1 MKKYNVT
8 GMSCAACSARV
19 EKAVSSLEGVSACS
33 VNLLTNSMTVE
44 GDVKDEIIIEAVK
57 RAGYGVSGYERKV
70 QNFDEQTGKLKKILV
85 ASIILTLI
93 LMYFSMGHMVG
104 LPHHSFGG
112 VVQLVLSAAVLILNK
127 RFFISGVKGI
137 LNKSPNMDTLVSM
150 GSGISF
156 VYSVY
161 LLAVGETHALYFE
174 SAAMILTLITVGK
187 LLEARSKGRTAD
199 AVNGLMK
206 LAPEVAN
213 VIRDGKEVTVTV
225 DELVIGDIIAIRPGE
240 SVPTDAVVISGH
252 GSVDESALTGESIPA
267 DKDEGDKVYAGT
279 VNRFGFLKCSVTGLG
294 EDTLL
299 SRIIQTVTDAA
310 AEKAPVQK
318 LADRVSGVF
327 VPVVIALAVITTV
340 SHLLLGELFGYAL
353 SRGIAVLVISCPCAL
368 GLATP
373 VAVMVGSG
381 VGARRGILFKTATSL
396 EYTGKVKTV
405 ALDKTGTVTLG
416 QPTVTDVIQN
426 DTMLLP
432 VAYSLENMS
441 EHPLARAVVSHC
453 EGAQSLDITDFQ
465 TLVGNGVTAMC
476 EGKRLY
482 GGNLKFMSEKVK
494 ISDEIRAQAD
504 GLARQGKT
512 PILFS
517 MGDEYLGMFGIADT
531 IKPDSREAIE
541 KIKRLGIKVVMLT
554 GDNEATA
561 SAIGQQAGVSE
572 IRASLLP
579 QDKEKVIKEL
589 DAPVMMVGDGIND
602 APALTRADIGVA
614 IGAGT
619 DIAIDAADVVLM
631 NSSLA
636 DVEAAIRLSK
646 RVLRIIKENLFW
658 AFVYNLIGIPLAA
671 GLFGLTLDPMFAAGA
686 MSLSSFCVVTNAL
699 RINLFDRKKEKKIM
713 EKTLNIEG
721 MMCPH
726 CEARVRDTLLAIDG
740 VMSAEVSHEK
750 GTAVVTLSK
759 DIAVDV
765 LVSAVEAQGYK
776 TKAL

>member
-1 MKKYNVT
+1 
-8 GMSCAACSARV
+8 MSCAACSARV
-19 EKAVSSLEGVSACS
+19 EKAVSSLSGVTSCS

-44 GDVKDEIIIEAVK
+44 GSVSDEVIIDAVK
-57 RAGYGVSGYERKV
+57 RAGYGISGYERKA
-70 QNFDEQTGKLKKILV
+70 QTTDEHKLKKILIV
-85 ASIILTLI
+85 SALLTVI

-112 VVQLVLSAAVLILNK
+112 VAQLILSAAVLILNK
-127 RFFISGVKGI
+127 RFFISGAKGVI
-137 LNKSPNMDTLVSM
+137 NRSPNMDTLVAM

-156 VYSVY
+156 IYSVY
-161 LLAVGETHALYFE
+161 LLLQGEAHGLYFE

-187 LLEARSKGRTAD
+187 LLEARSKGKTAD
-199 AVNGLMK
+199 AINGLMS
-206 LAPEVAN
+206 LAPQTAT
-213 VIRDGKEVTVTV
+213 VIRDGNEVTVSV
-225 DELVIGDIIAIRPGE
+225 EELVLGDIFVIRPGE
-240 SVPTDAVVISGH
+240 SVPTDAVVVSGN

-267 DKDEGDKVYAGT
+267 DKKEGDRVFAGT

-310 AEKAPVQK
+310 AEKAPAQK
-318 LADRVSGVF
+318 LADKVSGVF
-327 VPVVIALAVITTV
+327 VPMVIALAVITTL
-340 SHLLLGELFGYAL
+340 SHLLLGQAFGYAL

-381 VGARRGILFKTATSL
+381 VAAKRGILFKTAASL

-416 QPTVTDVIQN
+416 QPTVTDIIKN
-426 DTMLLP
+426 DDMLEAA
-432 VAYSLENMS
+432 AYSLEAMS
-441 EHPLARAVVSHC
+441 EHPLARAVVKRC
-453 EGAQSLDITDFQ
+453 EGVQTLDITDFEA
-465 TLVGNGVTAMC
+465 LSGNGVTAMWQ
-476 EGKRLY
+476 GKRLY
-482 GGNLKFMSEKVK
+482 GGSLKFMSQNVE
-494 ISDEIRAQAD
+494 ISAKTEAEANA
-504 GLARQGKT
+504 LAKQGKT

-517 MGDEYLGMFGIADT
+517 AGDKYLGMFGIADT
-531 IKPDSREAIE
+531 LKPDSREAIE

-561 SAIGQQAGVSE
+561 AAIGQEAGVSE

-579 QDKEKVIKEL
+579 QDKERVIKEL
-589 DAPVMMVGDGIND
+589 DGPVMMVGDGIND

-631 NSSLA
+631 NSSLT
-636 DVEAAIRLSK
+636 DVEAAIRLSR
-646 RVLRIIKENLFW
+646 RVLKIIKENLFW

-671 GLFGLTLDPMFAAGA
+671 GAFGLTLDPMFAAGA

-713 EKTLNIEG
+713 EKTLKIEG

-726 CEARVRDTLLAIDG
+726 CEARVRDTLLALDG
-740 VMSAEVSHEK
+740 VMDADVSHEK

-759 DIAVDV
+759 DVADDV
-765 LVSAVEAQGYK
+765 LVGAVTAQGYK
-776 TKAL
+776 VK

>member
-1 MKKYNVT
+1 
-8 GMSCAACSARV
+8 MSCAACSARV
-19 EKAVSSLEGVSACS
+19 EKAVSSVEGVTSCS

-44 GDVKDEIIIEAVK
+44 GAVSDEVIIEAVK
-57 RAGYGVSGYERKV
+57 RAGYGVSGYERKA
-70 QNFDEQTGKLKKILV
+70 QNYDEKKNKLKKILIV
-85 ASIILTLI
+85 SVILTLV

-104 LPHHSFGG
+104 LPHHKYGG
-112 VVQLVLSAAVLILNK
+112 VWQLVLSAAVLIINR
-127 RFFISGVKGI
+127 RFFVSGAKGI
-137 LNKSPNMDTLVSM
+137 INRSPNMDTLVAM

-156 VYSVY
+156 VYSIY
-161 LLAVGETHALYFE
+161 LLLQGETHGLYFE

-199 AVNGLMK
+199 AVNGLMS
-206 LAPEVAN
+206 LAPRTAN
-213 VIRDGKEVTVTV
+213 VIRGDKEVTVSV
-225 DELVIGDIIAIRPGE
+225 DELVLGDIFVLRPGE
-240 SVPTDAVVISGH
+240 SVPTDGVVITGS
-252 GSVDESALTGESIPA
+252 GSVDESALTGESIPS
-267 DKDEGDKVYAGT
+267 DKAEGDSVFAGT
-279 VNRFGFLKCSVTGLG
+279 INRSGFLKCSVTKLG

-310 AEKAPVQK
+310 AEKAPVAK
-318 LADRVSGVF
+318 LADKVSGIF
-327 VPVVIALAVITTV
+327 VPVVIILAVITTV
-340 SHLLLGELFGYAL
+340 SHLLLGELFSYAL

-381 VGARRGILFKTATSL
+381 VGARRGILFKTAASL

-416 QPTVTDVIQN
+416 QPTVTDVIEN
-426 DTMLLP
+426 DDMLLK
-432 VAYSLENMS
+432 VAYSLENLS
-441 EHPLARAVVSHC
+441 EHPLAKAVVKYC
-453 EGAQSLDITDFQ
+453 DGEQSLAVTDFEAL
-465 TLVGNGVTAMC
+465 TGNGVTAMC
-476 EGKRLY
+476 EGVRLY
-482 GGNLKFMSEKVK
+482 GGNLRFMKKNVEISEETEK
-494 ISDEIRAQAD
+494 QAAA
-504 GLARQGKT
+504 LASQGKT

-517 MGDEYLGMFGIADT
+517 MGDKYLGMLGIADT

-541 KIKRLGIKVVMLT
+541 RIKKLGIKVVMLT

-561 SAIGQQAGVSE
+561 KAIGTQAAVSE

-579 QDKEKVIKEL
+579 QDKEGVIKEL
-589 DAPVMMVGDGIND
+589 EGPVMMVGDGVND

-631 NSSLA
+631 NSSLM
-636 DVEAAIRLSK
+636 DVEAAIRLSR
-646 RVLRIIKENLFW
+646 RVLQIIKENLFW

-699 RINLFDRKKEKKIM
+699 RINLFDRKKEKKVM
-713 EKTLNIEG
+713 EKTLSIEG

-740 VMSAEVSHEK
+740 VMSADVSHEK

-759 DIAVDV
+759 EIAVDV
-765 LVSAVEAQGYK
+765 LVGAVEAQGYK
-776 TKAL
+776 VK